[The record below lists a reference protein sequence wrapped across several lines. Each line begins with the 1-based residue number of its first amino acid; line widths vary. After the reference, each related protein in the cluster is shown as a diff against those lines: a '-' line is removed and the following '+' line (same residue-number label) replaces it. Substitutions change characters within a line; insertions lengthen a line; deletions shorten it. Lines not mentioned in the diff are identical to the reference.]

1 MKGTNK
7 AMNKAREKII
17 ESLPIYKDFSKHKD
31 LVAFTVSAEFVVDK
45 EDIPDFAFVN
55 VAVEKDWLF
64 ELMQQNGFA
73 DPRQQLEEEFIWD
86 GSIEW
91 FEAAKCFNKI
101 AMIEFI

>member
-1 MKGTNK
+1 
-7 AMNKAREKII
+7 MNKAREKII
-17 ESLPIYKDFSKHKD
+17 DSLPIYKDFSKHKD
-31 LVAFTVSAEFVVDK
+31 LVGFTVSAEFVADK
-45 EDIPDFAFVN
+45 ADNPDFAFVN

-64 ELMQQNGFA
+64 ELMHQNGFD